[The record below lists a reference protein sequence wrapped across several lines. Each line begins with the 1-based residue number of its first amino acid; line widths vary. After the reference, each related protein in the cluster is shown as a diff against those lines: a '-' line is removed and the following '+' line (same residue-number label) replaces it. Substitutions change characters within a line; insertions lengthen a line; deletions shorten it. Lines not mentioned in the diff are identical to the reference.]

1 VNEILPGTEESN
13 PGEKVIR
20 GKNVIAPR
28 CCYPNGDGFREN
40 SEHIATDY

>member
-1 VNEILPGTEESN
+1 MNEICRERKKVIRAK
-13 PGEKVIR
+13 KVIR
-20 GKNVIAPR
+20 GKVIQPR

>member
-1 VNEILPGTEESN
+1 MNEICREGK
-13 PGEKVIR
+13 KVIR
-20 GKNVIAPR
+20 GNKVSRGKKVIPPR